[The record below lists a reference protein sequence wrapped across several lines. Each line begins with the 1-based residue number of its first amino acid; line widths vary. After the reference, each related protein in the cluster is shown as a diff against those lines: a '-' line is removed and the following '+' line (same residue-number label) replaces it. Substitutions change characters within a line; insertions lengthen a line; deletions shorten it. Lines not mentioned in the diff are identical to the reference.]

1 MLTRR
6 RVGGWG
12 RPPTSQTSLGEP
24 QAIAVL
30 SQAEQSAVFSL
41 ARDDPADP
49 VDGSYLRVW
58 TSEMEEGA
66 GPLHLANFG
75 HKLLRQA
82 YVSLS
87 WIKLA

>member
-1 MLTRR
+1 MVTRR
-6 RVGGWG
+6 RSRGWGG

-30 SQAEQSAVFSL
+30 SGGQSAVFSL

-58 TSEMEEGA
+58 TSEMEEG
-66 GPLHLANFG
+66 
-75 HKLLRQA
+75 
-82 YVSLS
+82 
-87 WIKLA
+87 